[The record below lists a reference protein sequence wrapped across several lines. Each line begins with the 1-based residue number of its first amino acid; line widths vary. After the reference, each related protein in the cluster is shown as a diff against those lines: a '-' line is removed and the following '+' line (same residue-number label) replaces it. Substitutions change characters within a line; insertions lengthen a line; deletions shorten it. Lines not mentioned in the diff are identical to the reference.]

1 MSWLLIRGDAASV
14 RTTVGRSGY
23 GVIEW
28 LPRGDIEGMQD
39 LNLQA
44 EDEVVEN
51 PAAKYWS
58 AE

>member
-1 MSWLLIRGDAASV
+1 
-14 RTTVGRSGY
+14 
-23 GVIEW
+23 VIEW